1 MGCTPIK
8 LKHHTTKGNK
18 IIIIQNGK
26 LSPKLLL
33 TKFWISEELV
43 NIDPKN
49 IDTEINNISSPEF
62 WIKFFKFL
70 KMKFDVSGRL
80 NIWIKTRIGTTIIM
94 AFNAVL
100 LKIWPTNNT
109 DTAKINN
116 LENIGLIHHKESKI

>member
-62 WIKFFKFL
+62 CIKFFKFL

-100 LKIWPTNNT
+100 LKIWLTNKT

-116 LENIGLIHHKESKI
+116 LENIGLIHDKESKI